1 MVGREEGGLE
11 CIEEME
17 GSREAR
23 YKKWVEKRAC
33 QKYLGIMLQHT
44 KIQWNPVIVFPFTI
58 QRDLKK
64 FLNINLPKND
74 QIELIIFIGN
84 SIKP

>member
-1 MVGREEGGLE
+1 MGEEGGLE

-33 QKYLGIMLQHT
+33 QKYLGITLQHT
-44 KIQWNPVIVFPFTI
+44 KIQWNPVIVFPI
-58 QRDLKK
+58 YNLKGLKK
-64 FLNINLPKND
+64 FPKN
-74 QIELIIFIGN
+74 
-84 SIKP
+84 

>member
-1 MVGREEGGLE
+1 MVRGEEGGLE
-11 CIEEME
+11 CIEE

-33 QKYLGIMLQHT
+33 QKYLGITLQHT

-58 QRDLKK
+58 QWDV
-64 FLNINLPKND
+64 
-74 QIELIIFIGN
+74 IFYF
-84 SIKP
+84 P